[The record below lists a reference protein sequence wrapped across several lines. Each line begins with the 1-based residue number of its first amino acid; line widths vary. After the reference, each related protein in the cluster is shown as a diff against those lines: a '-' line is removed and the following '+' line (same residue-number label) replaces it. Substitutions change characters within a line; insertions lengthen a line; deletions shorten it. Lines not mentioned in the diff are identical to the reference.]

1 MTRGE
6 ETWEAGW
13 KRGKEGTE
21 GSVEPET
28 DTERGGG
35 GRRRRE
41 RERTGRVSP
50 VVDEESGGLAN

>member
-35 GRRRRE
+35 REEEERE
-41 RERTGRVSP
+41 RENGPREPSGR
-50 VVDEESGGLAN
+50 